1 MVDAVC
7 SSLSKVRE
15 HAPLVHNITNY
26 VVMNSTANALLAV
39 GASPAM
45 VHSAEEVEAFA
56 GIADALVVNI
66 GTLSPSWVAAMK
78 LAADR
83 AADRPIPWVLDPVAA
98 GATAYRTAV
107 ARALADRRPA
117 VIRGN
122 ASEILAL
129 AGAAA
134 GPTRGVD
141 STDSAD
147 AAVEAARALARD
159 RRTVVAVTGETDH
172 VTDGDRLVSVSNGSR
187 LMTRVTGTGCAA
199 TALIGAFLAVEP
211 DPLAAAAHALT
222 VFGVAGEMAAGE
234 ASGPGSLQ
242 VALLDALHR
251 LDRDDLSG
259 RARLS

>member
-1 MVDAVC
+1 MIDAVC
-7 SSLSKVRE
+7 RSLSTLRAT
-15 HAPLVHNITNY
+15 APLVHNITNY

-45 VHSAEEVEAFA
+45 VHSAEEVEEFA
-56 GIADALVVNI
+56 GLAASLVVNI
-66 GTLSPSWVAAMK
+66 GTLSPAWVAAMK

-83 AADRPIPWVLDPVAA
+83 AVGRGIPWVLDPVAA
-98 GATAYRTAV
+98 GATRYRTAV
-107 ARALADRRPA
+107 ANALADRGPA

-147 AAVEAARALARD
+147 AAIDTARALARD
-159 RRTVVAVTGETDH
+159 RCTVVAMTGAIDY
-172 VTDGDRLVSVSNGSR
+172 VTDGTRLVSVSNGNP

-199 TALIGAFLAVEP
+199 TALVGAFLAVEP
-211 DPLAAAAHALT
+211 DPLAAAAHALA
-222 VFGVAGEMAAGE
+222 VFGVAGEIAADR
-234 ASGPGSLQ
+234 ADGPGTLQ
-242 VALLDALHR
+242 VQLLDALHR
-251 LDRDDLSG
+251 IDRDDLS
-259 RARLS
+259 RMARLS